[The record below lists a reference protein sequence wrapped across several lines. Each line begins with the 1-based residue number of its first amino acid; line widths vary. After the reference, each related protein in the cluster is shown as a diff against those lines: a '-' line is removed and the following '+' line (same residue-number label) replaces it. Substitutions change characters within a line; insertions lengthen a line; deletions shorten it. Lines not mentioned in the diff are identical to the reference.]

1 MKVRAVIK
9 RDFEV
14 DLGEGPSSLRA
25 GEERE
30 LEHWQLR
37 VLRRHGLAE
46 PLNPVGPT
54 AVRKLRLSEA
64 RQPGLQPLP
73 QGFYSLL
80 AGEMEHLRRE
90 GGEEELREAVED
102 LLELRLQKLVRLSL
116 FPSQAKGA
124 APEERVLLGE
134 LGGRIEEWK
143 KWMKERLEV
152 GKDEGGRTLQ
162 ELGGE
167 EPDLQEP

>member
-1 MKVRAVIK
+1 MRIPSVIRK
-9 RDFEV
+9 DFEV
-14 DLGEGPSSLRA
+14 DLGEGPFTLRA

-46 PLNPVGPT
+46 PLHPAGLA

-64 RQPGLQPLP
+64 KQPGLQPLP
-73 QGFYSLL
+73 PGFYPLL
-80 AGEMEHLRRE
+80 AEEMELLRRE
-90 GGEEELREAVED
+90 GKEEELRGALED
-102 LLELRLQKLVRLSL
+102 LLELRLQKLVRFSL

-124 APEERVLLGE
+124 TPEEKILLEE
-134 LGGRIEEWK
+134 LGGRIEEWRN
-143 KWMKERLEV
+143 WMNQRLEV

-167 EPDLQEP
+167 NPYLQEP

>member
-1 MKVRAVIK
+1 MRIPVVIK
-9 RDFEV
+9 KDCEV
-14 DLGEGPSSLRA
+14 DLGEGPFSLRA

-46 PLNPVGPT
+46 PLHPMGPT

-64 RQPGLQPLP
+64 KQPGLQPLP
-73 QGFYSLL
+73 QGFYPLL
-80 AGEMEHLRRE
+80 AEEMEHLRRE
-90 GGEEELREAVED
+90 GGEEELRKVLED

-116 FPSQAKGA
+116 FPSQTKGA
-124 APEERVLLGE
+124 TPEERRLLEE
-134 LGGRIEEWK
+134 LAGRVEEWK
-143 KWMKERLEV
+143 DWMNQRLEV

-167 EPDLQEP
+167 NPDLQKS